1 MNKNDY
7 NTAEQIKTKRLL
19 DFYKNYEKEVAP
31 YIEEYEKERIKYIKR
46 FSIFVMFITALL
58 WLFITHLYSILDRI
72 MTTIIALIFLRILYH
87 NSINLLYKRAIKQQL
102 MSKTIH
108 SIGEINWSLCKQ
120 IISDET
126 ISKSKLFGSYNTRT
140 NDDEFEGKYNGLNF
154 KISESKLSEIT
165 ETKDGYSE
173 AIVFKGIIILIDTNK
188 KTTAHTIIETKTESN
203 KRIKNKI
210 IMLIMLLLLPIGA
223 IIDDATTTQD
233 IFNNPKLFM
242 VKMTVSLAF
251 VIPAIIAEL
260 VEKKQQ
266 MLSMNLEDPEF
277 NKKFN
282 VITDDQVEGRYLIT
296 PAFMDRF
303 KNLQTAF
310 KTKNIECAFFDDK
323 IMFALHTN
331 KDFFELSGGLFHSLK
346 DPKQIKSFYN
356 EITAIYD
363 IIDYFKLSEKTGL

>member
-1 MNKNDY
+1 MNKIDN
-7 NTAEQIKTKRLL
+7 NTAQQIKTERLL
-19 DFYKNYEKEVAP
+19 NFYKNYEKVVAP
-31 YIEEYEKERIKYIKR
+31 YIEEYEKERIKYIIK

-58 WLFITHLYSILDRI
+58 GLFITHLYSILDRI

-108 SIGEINWSLCKQ
+108 SIGEINWMIDKQ

-126 ISKSKLFGSYNTRT
+126 ISKSKLFASYNTRR

-188 KTTAHTIIETKTESN
+188 KTTAHTIIETKTKSN
-203 KRIKNKI
+203 KRIRNKI
-210 IMLIMLLLLPIGA
+210 IFSIMLLLFPIGA
-223 IIDDATTTQD
+223 IIDDATKTQD
-233 IFNNPKLFM
+233 ILYNPMSFM
-242 VKMTVSLAF
+242 VKMAIILAF
-251 VIPAIIAEL
+251 VIPIIISEL
-260 VEKKQQ
+260 VEKKQI
-266 MLSMNLEDPEF
+266 LRMNLEDPEF
-277 NKKFN
+277 NKKYS

-346 DPKQIKSFYN
+346 DPKQIESFYN

-363 IIDYFKLSEKTGL
+363 IIDYFKLAEKTGL